1 MSLSTIDKRVALKY
15 NLSGING
22 SDGQRAVLHA
32 QNN

>member
-1 MSLSTIDKRVALKY
+1 MSLSTIDKREALKY

-22 SDGQRAVLHA
+22 SEKHGAVLHA